1 MTTTNTGTGRRWGRF
16 ALHYVEM
23 IVAMFVGMFVGMLA
37 LGMLQSA
44 VGIGFS
50 HEQQPELAYL
60 VMAVDMSIGMAT
72 WMRIRG
78 HGWASTLEMCAA
90 MFVPVVP
97 LFPLLWLG
105 AIDAGTM
112 MTAAHVAMLP
122 LMLAAMLRRLDEY
135 AGCAH

>member
-1 MTTTNTGTGRRWGRF
+1 MTTTNTGAGRRWGRF
-16 ALHYVEM
+16 ARHYVEM
-23 IVAMFVGMFVGMLA
+23 IVAMFAGMFA

-44 VGIGFS
+44 LGLSLS

-60 VMAVDMSIGMAT
+60 VMAVDMSIGMAA

-105 AIDAGTM
+105 AVDAGTM